1 MRMTAAVVRAG
12 FRGGNCA
19 LLECDRLVSGIFKNI
34 LDIVVKCTLQ
44 RIEVRSS
51 EDSVSHEHL
60 LWKYAVIV
68 LLKLV
73 LRYQFMYRVLLVYQ
87 YK

>member
-44 RIEVRSS
+44 RLEARSS
-51 EDSVSHEHL
+51 
-60 LWKYAVIV
+60 
-68 LLKLV
+68 
-73 LRYQFMYRVLLVYQ
+73 
-87 YK
+87 